1 MRKIL
6 VSECLF
12 GGRTVRYDGGDVPLT
27 DPVFLGWKA
36 EGRLVPICPEVFGG
50 LPTPRPDAQRRNDKV
65 VTRAGDDVTD
75 AFMKG
80 AREALRLAFEED
92 VCFCIMKAQSPSCGG
107 KLIYDGTFSGNKV
120 PGNGLAAE
128 LLKEAG
134 FVIFDETEMADA
146 AALLFEL
153 ESV

>member
-12 GGRTVRYDGGDVPLT
+12 GDRTVRYDGVDVPLL

-36 EGRLVPICPEVFGG
+36 EGRLVPVCPEVFGG
-50 LPTPRPDAQRRNDKV
+50 LATPRPDAQRRNDRV

-80 AREALRLAFEED
+80 AREALRLALEEN
-92 VCFCIMKAQSPSCGG
+92 VCFCIMKSRSPSCGG

-128 LLKEAG
+128 LLKTAG
-134 FVIFDETEMADA
+134 FVIFDETEIADA
-146 AALLFEL
+146 AALLADQ
-153 ESV
+153 